1 MAWQTE
7 LVGILRVMV
16 GDLDT
21 PYKYSDIRLQKT
33 IIAGAQR
40 VISDISGISTSNS
53 YIASFDDITIIPDP
67 TISPKDDEFINLVL
81 LSSACFVDQ
90 GAARIAAN
98 KGGFSI
104 REFASS
110 LDLRG
115 IVDAALKILAV
126 GWCKNYDETLF
137 AYLAGNSS
145 VGTAV
150 MGPFRTIYS
159 AYAVGG
165 SGGYG
170 YSETEILNPDRRG

>member
-7 LVGILRVMV
+7 LVGILRVMI
-16 GDLDT
+16 GDLET

-40 VISDISGISTSNS
+40 VIGDISDTGGVAYVSSFEYIS
-53 YIASFDDITIIPDP
+53 ITPDP
-67 TISPKDDEFINLVL
+67 TVSPKDDMFINLTL
-81 LSSACFVDQ
+81 LASGCFVDQ
-90 GAARIAAN
+90 GAARVAARQ
-98 KGGFSI
+98 GGFAFK
-104 REFASS
+104 EFASS

-115 IVDAALKILAV
+115 VVDAALKVLAV
-126 GWCKNYDETLF
+126 GWCKNYDATLF

-145 VGTAV
+145 VGAAV

-170 YSETEILNPDRRG
+170 FSETELFNPDRRG